1 MLGDLVNR
9 IRFAHFLD
17 IATYVSLAAMS
28 LLGMSGLPSL
38 RSQLLALGL
47 VLLFGFLYRFVF
59 QSGRYTQNPSLY
71 FGAQALILGLL
82 FLLGSNNSD
91 AFNFLFLILCVQIAV
106 VSTARVAALWIALC
120 FGIVSSI
127 TLGTR
132 GMDGLYA
139 VVFYSITFIVCGFF
153 GYTIQQVERER
164 DRNQQLVEELRT
176 TQRKLQELAVV
187 EERNRLARDL
197 HDSVKQQVFAISM
210 QLSAART
217 SLDETEQAY
226 PPVVQAE
233 KLAQQAGAELT
244 ALIHQLRPP
253 VLEKKSLAEA
263 IQIHVNDWMHQ
274 AQIETEMNIGEVFV
288 SSDSEQ
294 ALFPVLQEALA
305 NVTRHSQANKVW
317 ITLKCENEHVAL
329 TVEDN
334 GVGYDPERITKG
346 IGLASMKERLAAVR
360 GTLDVSSLQSQG
372 TSITATVRRQ
382 DG

>member
-1 MLGDLVNR
+1 MLGNLVNR
-9 IRFAHFLD
+9 IRFPHFLD

-59 QSGRYTQNPSLY
+59 QSGRYEQNPSLY

-120 FGIVSSI
+120 FGIVSLI

-164 DRNQQLVEELRT
+164 DRNQELVEELRT
-176 TQRKLQELAVV
+176 TQRKLQELAVL

-210 QLSAART
+210 QLSAARA
-217 SLDETEQAY
+217 SLDETDQAY

-244 ALIHQLRPP
+244 TLIHQLRPP
-253 VLEKKSLAEA
+253 LLEKKSLAGA
-263 IQIHVNDWMHQ
+263 IQGHINDWMHQ
-274 AQIETEMNIGEVFV
+274 THIETEMNIGEVSV
-288 SSDSEQ
+288 SPDSEQ
-294 ALFPVLQEALA
+294 ALFRVLQEALA
-305 NVTRHSQANKVW
+305 NVARHSQANKVW
-317 ITLKCENEHVAL
+317 ITLKSENDHVAL

-346 IGLASMKERLAAVR
+346 VGLASMKERLAAVR
-360 GTLDVSSLQSQG
+360 GTLDVSSLESQG
-372 TSITATVRRQ
+372 TSITAIVRRS
-382 DG
+382 